1 MIENVHRL
9 LRELELESQAGYG
22 YLNLSHRPVTV
33 RCHWPHLPALPA
45 TRSRSPS
52 RVSTVTVTDSNS
64 NIESESASQYAQAAQ
79 RLRGDDSGGRG
90 LRQQPARGAA
100 AAAAPGD
107 RVSGPAAWV

>member
-33 RCHWPHLPALPA
+33 RCHWPHLPGPALPA
-45 TRSRSPS
+45 SRS
-52 RVSTVTVTDSNS
+52 RVSPTVTVTDSNS

>member
-1 MIENVHRL
+1 M
-9 LRELELESQAGYG
+9 
-22 YLNLSHRPVTV
+22 
-33 RCHWPHLPALPA
+33 
-45 TRSRSPS
+45 
-52 RVSTVTVTDSNS
+52 TVTDSNS

>member
-1 MIENVHRL
+1 MSL
-9 LRELELESQAGYG
+9 ATPPLASQAAIGH
-22 YLNLSHRPVTV
+22 SPVT
-33 RCHWPHLPALPA
+33 P
-45 TRSRSPS
+45 SRS

-64 NIESESASQYAQAAQ
+64 NIESESVSQYAQAAQ

-107 RVSGPAAWV
+107 WVSGPAAWV